1 MSGTRKRLGGLMLS
15 ALLALVPLTAFII
28 ASESASAPLAPTA
41 TVRYVARGG
50 NSSGSATP
58 YATIQ
63 HAIGVALSGYEIRVA

>member
-41 TVRYVARGG
+41 T
-50 NSSGSATP
+50 GSATP